1 MWQLNFERFFECVHW
16 INICNNGVTC
26 RCRRQHPALRHSF
39 AGYVV
44 RFRFICHR
52 DSESVSMWH
61 VVIKGVDSPEGKK
74 DWTRWQAGM
83 QYGIRSEKAIEKE
96 GALALFCG
104 CFGTTAAMC
113 WPCASK
119 RITITQHPTL
129 SSSVNVWYNYCIIFR
144 TTRFQ
149 SGPPDSQ
156 GWWSGGPL
164 PQNVNFEPCPVLW
177 QCVGSLTSPGID
189 TR

>member
-1 MWQLNFERFFECVHW
+1 MLLLVDVAANIPHCVIHLRVMLFASGSSVTVIVKVWACGMWSSRASTYQREKRLNTMAGRNAVRNTIGESHRER
-16 INICNNGVTC
+16 G
-26 RCRRQHPALRHSF
+26 R
-39 AGYVV
+39 
-44 RFRFICHR
+44 
-52 DSESVSMWH
+52 
-61 VVIKGVDSPEGKK
+61 
-74 DWTRWQAGM
+74 
-83 QYGIRSEKAIEKE
+83 
-96 GALALFCG
+96 ALFCG

-149 SGPPDSQ
+149 AGPPDSQ

-164 PQNVNFEPCPVLW
+164 PQNVNFEPCLFYIVFVWRNLIKCSSSSMADFRHCFTYSTMVL
-177 QCVGSLTSPGID
+177 
-189 TR
+189 